1 MSLQIY
7 QIPTKLNVLRF
18 KRFHWLLMIIIC
30 FVVLLNTKVV
40 FASNRIISLI
50 PSSTELL
57 FAIGYGDEIIA
68 VSNYCNYPED
78 KIKNLPRIGDQN
90 LNVEKIIS
98 LSPTILVD
106 TNSIHKRYESIFK
119 KLKLNY
125 VNIDIKTHSDVP
137 KVAYW
142 LAEQLGD
149 KSKANPF
156 VNEWNKE
163 ITSLNSN
170 NLSKKIR
177 IYAEIGS
184 NPIVAVGGNNNIDSI
199 ITFAGGK
206 NVLAN
211 HEDYPLIN
219 SEMVLLS
226 NPEIIILIYPDA
238 NIDSVKNRLGWKKI
252 KAVQNNYIYA
262 VDQDLFVRPGPRN
275 LQAIR
280 IVNNLIN
287 KVIENESN

>member
-18 KRFHWLLMIIIC
+18 KRFQWLLKIIIIC
-30 FVVLLNTKVV
+30 FVLLLNSKIL

-57 FAIGYGDEIIA
+57 FAIGYGNEIIA

-125 VNIDIKTHSDVP
+125 GCS
-137 KVAYW
+137 
-142 LAEQLGD
+142 
-149 KSKANPF
+149 
-156 VNEWNKE
+156 
-163 ITSLNSN
+163 
-170 NLSKKIR
+170 
-177 IYAEIGS
+177 
-184 NPIVAVGGNNNIDSI
+184 
-199 ITFAGGK
+199 
-206 NVLAN
+206 
-211 HEDYPLIN
+211 
-219 SEMVLLS
+219 
-226 NPEIIILIYPDA
+226 
-238 NIDSVKNRLGWKKI
+238 
-252 KAVQNNYIYA
+252 
-262 VDQDLFVRPGPRN
+262 
-275 LQAIR
+275 
-280 IVNNLIN
+280 
-287 KVIENESN
+287 